1 MEFWESSAMPDDVKR
16 EIKEI
21 YWEDRK
27 KLLFCQKLKSYVRRI
42 LAYGDQEDALAG
54 VKDMKTSIIRYSE
67 YLKKP
72 CVVICCVS
80 NKSIVYRLN
89 SMVFFYHEYLE
100 ELGGDYSVYQDL
112 YCDEVLSS
120 SSTEEEDVGVI
131 YRNVIMA
138 STQEK
143 FSWSEC
149 QKIVISDYDVTLL

>member
-27 KLLFCQKLKSYVRRI
+27 KLLFSQKLKSYVRRI
-42 LAYGDQEDALAG
+42 LVYGDQEDALAG
-54 VKDMKTSIIRYSE
+54 VKDLKTSIIRYSE

-72 CVVICCVS
+72 CVVICCVTS
-80 NKSIVYRLN
+80 KSIVYRLN

-100 ELGGDYSVYQDL
+100 ELGGDYSLYHYL
-112 YCDEVLSS
+112 YCDDVLSS
-120 SSTEEEDVGVI
+120 PSTDESNVRLI

-138 STQEK
+138 STHQK
-143 FSWSEC
+143 FSWSDC
-149 QKIVISDYDVTLL
+149 HIIVISDYDVTLL

>member
-1 MEFWESSAMPDDVKR
+1 MEFWETSAMPDHVKR
-16 EIKEI
+16 EIKEL

-42 LAYGDQEDALAG
+42 LVYGDQEDALG
-54 VKDMKTSIIRYSE
+54 RREDMKTSIIRYSE
-67 YLKKP
+67 YLRIM

-80 NKSIVYRLN
+80 NKSMVYRLN
-89 SMVFFYHEYLE
+89 SMVFFYQDYIE
-100 ELGGDYSVYQDL
+100 EVGGDYSVYQDI
-112 YCDEVLSS
+112 YYDEVLSS
-120 SSTEEEDVGVI
+120 SSTDEEDVGVI